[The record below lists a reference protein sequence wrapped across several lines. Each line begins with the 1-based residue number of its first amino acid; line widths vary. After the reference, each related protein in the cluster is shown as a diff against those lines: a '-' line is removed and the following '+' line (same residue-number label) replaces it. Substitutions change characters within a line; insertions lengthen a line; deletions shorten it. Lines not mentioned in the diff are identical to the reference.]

1 MNNDIRFYIVT
12 SEAIEKESVLEK
24 MLTLICN
31 NKASVT
37 KYNNIYHFS
46 PNMTKDTT
54 NRCCLLSHMLKDDSL
69 YNYEIL
75 NCPHYSNI
83 CAPAQAFLHKL
94 LIFC

>member
-37 KYNNIYHFS
+37 KYNNIFESNLFGNFFQLFIAQRISEFYAI
-46 PNMTKDTT
+46 
-54 NRCCLLSHMLKDDSL
+54 LKP
-69 YNYEIL
+69 Y
-75 NCPHYSNI
+75 
-83 CAPAQAFLHKL
+83 
-94 LIFC
+94 